1 MLVAKTSLRQQQ
13 ERQMFALRS
22 TGQLTVPLS
31 HCPTVPAVRVNLVY
45 KASTF
50 RIQKLNGATWAR
62 GERDTGHADSATIG
76 KGEGRGGNRGGGLS
90 SWPAARDPFGY
101 LPDQPHFKTFLQSM
115 HKHNNNNN
123 KGGLD
128 SVTLC
133 RGNRRGAGGRAGRG
147 WGIWKKCCYNNQN
160 ALNCKT
166 YNFTVIFSLV
176 SCNFFSTHA

>member
-1 MLVAKTSLRQQQ
+1 MLVAQSSLRQQQ

-22 TGQLTVPLS
+22 TGQLTVP
-31 HCPTVPAVRVNLVY
+31 TVPPVRVNLVY

-76 KGEGRGGNRGGGLS
+76 KGRERGKR
-90 SWPAARDPFGY
+90 A
-101 LPDQPHFKTFLQSM
+101 
-115 HKHNNNNN
+115 
-123 KGGLD
+123 KGGWVVDQQPGIHLVICQT
-128 SVTLC
+128 SRTSKHFYNPCTNTTTTTATRASLIRLRFAGATEERA
-133 RGNRRGAGGRAGRG
+133 RGEVGRAGRG